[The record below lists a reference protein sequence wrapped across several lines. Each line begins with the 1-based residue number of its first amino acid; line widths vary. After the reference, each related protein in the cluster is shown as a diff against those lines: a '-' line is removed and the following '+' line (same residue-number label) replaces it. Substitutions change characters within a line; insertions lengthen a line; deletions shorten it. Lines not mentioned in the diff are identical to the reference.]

1 MRLAKIEA
9 LIAPII
15 GIALQGAFILV
26 LGVGGYLVADGTM
39 QVAQLVAF
47 ILYLFMMIMPLGR
60 VFQAYTATQN
70 ALGCGAPDPGDHLP
84 AGRGTAGGGAG
95 RGGRARRG
103 GPVPATR
110 AGRWGRPAVSFS
122 GVSFGY
128 GPHPVLSDLSF
139 TAWVGTKTAIVGPS
153 GAGKSTILALI
164 ERFYDPA
171 EGVIRL
177 GGVDVRE
184 LTRAQ
189 TRAALGYV
197 EQDSPVLAGTIRENL
212 LLGAPDAT
220 DADCEAVLASVN
232 LDGVLRRDA
241 AGLDAQVGEDGIML
255 SGGERQ
261 RLAIARA
268 LLASPQVLLLDEP
281 TASLDGRNE
290 QALRQAIDAISRDRT
305 LILVAHRLAT
315 VVDAD
320 QILVLEDGRLQA
332 VGTHETLLR
341 TSPLYRELAEH
352 QLLA

>member
-1 MRLAKIEA
+1 LDS
-9 LIAPII
+9 
-15 GIALQGAFILV
+15 GD
-26 LGVGGYLVADGTM
+26 LGS
-39 QVAQLVAF
+39 
-47 ILYLFMMIMPLGR
+47 
-60 VFQAYTATQN
+60 
-70 ALGCGAPDPGDHLP
+70 HL
-84 AGRGTAGGGAG
+84 
-95 RGGRARRG
+95 GGRDLGSGA
-103 GPVPATR
+103 
-110 AGRWGRPAVSFS
+110 AVSFS

-128 GPHPVLSDLSF
+128 GPHRVLSDLTF
-139 TAWVGTKTAIVGPS
+139 TADVGTKTAIVGPS

-177 GGVDVRE
+177 AGTDVRE

-189 TRAALGYV
+189 TRAFLGYV

-268 LLASPQVLLLDEP
+268 LLASPPVLLLDEP

-332 VGTHETLLR
+332 VGTHDTLLH

>member
-1 MRLAKIEA
+1 
-9 LIAPII
+9 
-15 GIALQGAFILV
+15 
-26 LGVGGYLVADGTM
+26 
-39 QVAQLVAF
+39 
-47 ILYLFMMIMPLGR
+47 
-60 VFQAYTATQN
+60 
-70 ALGCGAPDPGDHLP
+70 
-84 AGRGTAGGGAG
+84 
-95 RGGRARRG
+95 
-103 GPVPATR
+103 
-110 AGRWGRPAVSFS
+110 VSFS

-128 GPHPVLSDLSF
+128 GPNPVLSDLSF

-171 EGVIRL
+171 DGVIRL

-212 LLGAPDAT
+212 LLGAPAAT

-232 LDGVLRRDA
+232 LDGVLRRDP

-332 VGTHETLLR
+332 VGTHDTLLR

>member
-1 MRLAKIEA
+1 
-9 LIAPII
+9 
-15 GIALQGAFILV
+15 
-26 LGVGGYLVADGTM
+26 
-39 QVAQLVAF
+39 
-47 ILYLFMMIMPLGR
+47 
-60 VFQAYTATQN
+60 
-70 ALGCGAPDPGDHLP
+70 
-84 AGRGTAGGGAG
+84 
-95 RGGRARRG
+95 
-103 GPVPATR
+103 
-110 AGRWGRPAVSFS
+110 
-122 GVSFGY
+122 
-128 GPHPVLSDLSF
+128 
-139 TAWVGTKTAIVGPS
+139 
-153 GAGKSTILALI
+153 
-164 ERFYDPA
+164 
-171 EGVIRL
+171 VIRL

-268 LLASPQVLLLDEP
+268 LLASPPVLLLDEP

-332 VGTHETLLR
+332 VGTHDTLLR